1 MRIVFINK
9 AGRPG
14 AAPSIFPGV
23 LAALAGRGADVEDI
37 VPETRLFEI
46 RNLDTSADLYVL
58 RTRSVI
64 GLNLA
69 AALDGAG
76 VRLLIPFPVE
86 RTLRNKFL
94 LQQRLIEGGV
104 PTPRSYL
111 AWTCSQLG
119 QILEKRGPL
128 IIKDYEGHGGQG
140 VHIVKTRSDL
150 HALCEL
156 EGPIFAQEYVSG
168 AGSDVKLYGIG
179 SYVTATRRACGAM
192 TCEEKVGTGF
202 EPSKELVSIA
212 RRCDSL
218 LGLGLFGVDVIEGEN
233 GPSVIDVNS
242 MPGYKGVEGAAA
254 RVAEF
259 IWQKAVAR
267 SLAAEASR

>member
-9 AGRPG
+9 AERPG

-23 LAALAGRGADVEDI
+23 LAALAGRGAVVENV
-37 VPETRLFEI
+37 VPDTRLFEM
-46 RNLDTSADLYVL
+46 RNLDISPDLYVL
-58 RTRSVI
+58 RTRSVV

-69 AALDGAG
+69 AALDEAGA
-76 VRLLIPFPVE
+76 RLLIPFPVE

-111 AWTCSQLG
+111 AWTCTQLG
-119 QILEKRGPL
+119 RILEKRGPL

-140 VHIVKTRSDL
+140 VHHVKRRSDL
-150 HALCEL
+150 HALRGL
-156 EGPIFAQEYVSG
+156 DGPIFAQEYVSG
-168 AGSDVKLYGIG
+168 SGSDVKLYGIG
-179 SYVTATRRACGAM
+179 SYVAATRRAFGAM
-192 TCEEKVGTGF
+192 TREEKVGTSF
-202 EPSKELVSIA
+202 EPSEELVSIA
-212 RRCDSL
+212 HRCDSL

-233 GPSVIDVNS
+233 GPFVIDVNS

-259 IWQKAVAR
+259 IWQKAVTQSPAAR
-267 SLAAEASR
+267 GTR